1 MAKQLSAASGL
12 SRILVAQNAIFKG
25 FLPEAIT
32 PLILETQKQFNF
44 THILSGATAFGK
56 VEMLSSA
63 HYFTVRFLESV
74 SQNSSQVRCSCYF
87 RCD

>member
-1 MAKQLSAASGL
+1 MSAASGL
-12 SRILVAQNAIFKG
+12 TRLLVAQNAVFKG

-56 VEMLSSA
+56 VCL
-63 HYFTVRFLESV
+63 YTYDILLKIIFNFLEPAS
-74 SQNSSQVRCSCYF
+74 
-87 RCD
+87 